1 MVRSRGRL
9 RVLAAAVLAAST
21 AAHGGWFDRFVDPTD
36 GSFDLSDYLLR
47 HRGVLPVPMVITE
60 PAIGYGG
67 GLALAYFSQ
76 SFEERA
82 EESKRL
88 GKPVTPPDISIAA
101 GIATE
106 NGTWVAGAAHMGFW
120 DEDRLRYV
128 GGVGAAEL
136 HLDYYS
142 VTGVARAY
150 RLEAAALIQQLV
162 RRIGT
167 THWFAGARYT
177 YLSTESSFDSGVPD
191 DVPQRSLDTS
201 IGKLG
206 VVIDYDTRDNIFTPN
221 KGVFFEMEAA
231 FARGSFGSDSHYE
244 TLYARA
250 YTWHPIGPLV
260 LGARGDVRFSR
271 GDVPFYAQPFVVLRG
286 VPAARYQDE
295 NAVMA
300 EGEVRWNLDSRWAL
314 VGFAGVGKAYGR
326 RQSWDEAKTV
336 VAGGVGFRY
345 LVARKLGMYAGLDLA
360 RGPEENAF
368 YITAGS
374 SWR

>member
-1 MVRSRGRL
+1 MKRGCL
-9 RVLAAAVLAAST
+9 RFVVVLATAASAT
-21 AAHGGWFDRFVDPTD
+21 AHAGVFDRFVDESD
-36 GSFDLSDYLLR
+36 GRFDLSDYLLR
-47 HRGVLPVPMVITE
+47 HRGVLPIPMVITE
-60 PAIGYGG
+60 PAVGYGAG
-67 GLALAYFSQ
+67 AALAYFSQ
-76 SFEERA
+76 SFEQRA

-88 GKPVTPPDISIAA
+88 GKPVSPPDISLAA

-106 NGTWVAGAAHMGFW
+106 NGTWLVGAAHMGFW
-120 DEDRLRYV
+120 DEDRIRYL

-142 VTGVARAY
+142 VSGEPRAY

-167 THWFAGARYT
+167 THWFAGGRYT
-177 YLSTESSFDSGVPD
+177 YLSTESRFDSARPD
-191 DVPQRSLDTS
+191 DVPQRQLDAT

-206 VVIDYDTRDNIFTPN
+206 LILDYDSRDNIFTPN

-231 FARGSFGSDSHYE
+231 FARGTFGSDSNYE

-250 YTWHPIGPLV
+250 YTWRPMGDFV
-260 LGARGDVRFSR
+260 VGARGDMRLSR
-271 GDVPFYAQPFVVLRG
+271 GDVPFYAQPYVVLRG
-286 VPAARYQDE
+286 VPAVRYQDR

-300 EGEVRWNLDSRWAL
+300 EAEVRWNVDSRWAL
-314 VGFAGVGKAYGR
+314 VAFAGGGKAYGR
-326 RQSWDEAKTV
+326 RQSWDEARNV
-336 VAGGVGFRY
+336 FAGGVGFRY
-345 LVARKLGMYAGLDLA
+345 LVARKLGMYAGLVVA
-360 RGPEENAF
+360 RGPDESAV